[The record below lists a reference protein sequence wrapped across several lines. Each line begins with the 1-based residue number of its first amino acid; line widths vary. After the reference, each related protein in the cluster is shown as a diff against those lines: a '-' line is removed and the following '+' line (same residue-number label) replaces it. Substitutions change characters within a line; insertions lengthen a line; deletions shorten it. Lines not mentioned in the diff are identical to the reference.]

1 LNTLAPHIACTLKEL
16 GEAMLEVSIF
26 GSTKKTIE
34 GNDILALA
42 KQMRMRL

>member
-1 LNTLAPHIACTLKEL
+1 MACTLKEL

-26 GSTKKTIE
+26 GSTTKTIE

-42 KQMRMRL
+42 KQMRSRL

>member
-1 LNTLAPHIACTLKEL
+1 
-16 GEAMLEVSIF
+16 MLEVSIF